1 MRVKT
6 AISKLIPTALVLT
19 LIMSTAAS
27 AHEERTDR
35 GYFTLFDELG
45 KELVFTGHLVS
56 VGDEFIA
63 EDNRHYRVIS
73 IDGDFC
79 HTEYLG
85 VVDLEAATEQP
96 SLWSRLT
103 SWIPRLSS
111 VQTQASNQIAI
122 YHTHSSESYIP
133 TDGSEATPGRGGIY
147 RVGSALARALEQQGF
162 SVEQDMTSHEP
173 HDARAYERSRRTA
186 SRLLQK
192 RPLAIFDIHR
202 DSAPPEAYEKQL
214 NGENLTQVML
224 VVGRQNPQFNSN
236 LAFAKSIKAAA
247 DKQVPGLIRGIFMAQ
262 GKYNQ
267 DMHPRAMLFEIGAQT
282 NDREAAERGAA
293 KLASVLPA
301 VLGAAGAGPQN
312 RGSYSAIGWI
322 LIALAVGAVL
332 YLVLATGGLKEAK
345 ERLRTLTTKEFANAI
360 GWFARKRQH
369 GDDRNKQ

>member
-1 MRVKT
+1 VRVKA
-6 AISKLIPTALVLT
+6 AISKYIPAALVLILT
-19 LIMSTAAS
+19 MSTAVL

-45 KELVFTGHLVS
+45 KELLFTGHVVS

-63 EDNRHYRVIS
+63 EDNRHYRVVS
-73 IDGDFC
+73 VDGDYC

-85 VVDLEAATEQP
+85 VADLEAALEQP

-103 SWIPRLSS
+103 SWIPRLSFA
-111 VQTQASNQIAI
+111 QTQASNQIAI

-133 TDGSEATPGRGGIY
+133 TDGNETTPGRGGIY
-147 RVGSALARALEQQGF
+147 QVGAALARALEQQNF

-202 DSAPPEAYEKQL
+202 DSAPPEAYEKRL
-214 NGENLTQVML
+214 DGEELTQVML

-282 NDREAAERGAA
+282 NDREAAERAAA

-301 VLGAAGAGPQN
+301 VLGAAGAAPQN

-322 LIALAVGAVL
+322 LIALAVGAVI

-345 ERLRTLTTKEFANAI
+345 EKLRTLTTKEFANAM
-360 GWFARKRQH
+360 GWFAKKRH
-369 GDDRNKQ
+369 NGDDHNKQ